1 MNPSAINNKLDFYQT
16 MLVDPQTGEALS
28 YNVARDVFTGS
39 HSRDYKLRD
48 GIPVV
53 LPVLPGDT
61 NSNSFDYA
69 DHYEKDAVCFD
80 YFEEQVFPATRF
92 EQQRLHEV
100 ILSFLPT
107 DAEKILDIGCGNGW
121 VAEACLPAGKTV
133 VSADISIT
141 NPRKA
146 LEKYPSP
153 RHYGLVAD
161 ALHLPVKPD
170 FFDVIIAS
178 EIMEHVISPDIFVE
192 NLYKAVKPGGR
203 VIITT
208 PYHEK
213 LEYSLCI
220 HCNKPTP
227 RHAHLHSFHE
237 KNVGGIMPKGSNFHM
252 FSFMNSYLL
261 KLNTHVILKY
271 FPLSFW
277 RKIDKLAEW
286 FRPSALRFIMIIQ
299 KPV

>member
-1 MNPSAINNKLDFYQT
+1 MKMGLVKDRFEFYQT
-16 MLVDPQTGEALS
+16 MLADPVTGEALS
-28 YNVARDVFTGS
+28 YDVAGENFSGS
-39 HSRDYKLRD
+39 HSRAFSVRD

-53 LPVLPGDT
+53 LPDQPG
-61 NSNSFDYA
+61 NSAADAFDYA

-92 EQQRLHEV
+92 EQRRLHEL
-100 ILSFLPT
+100 ILSFVPA

-178 EIMEHVISPDIFVE
+178 EIMEHVISPDIFVK
-192 NLYKAVKPGGR
+192 NLYRAVKPGGR

-237 KNVGGIMPKGSNFHM
+237 KNLAGIMPEGSTYTM

-261 KLNTHVILKY
+261 KLNTHVILQY
-271 FPLSFW
+271 LPLSFW
-277 RKIDKLAEW
+277 RKTDKLAEW
-286 FRPSALRFIMIIQ
+286 VRPSALRFIMIIE
-299 KPV
+299 KPE